1 MIKLDR
7 VTKRYGS
14 KTAVHEITL
23 DIAPGELF
31 AFLGPNGA
39 GKTTTI
45 KMMCGLLFPTSGHV
59 LIGGHDLR
67 RDGDRARQLLSYVPD
82 QPFLYEKLT
91 GREFLQFIADMYGLA
106 AEQARRRINEVIDL
120 FELHEFVDDLT
131 ERYSH
136 GMRQRTVFASALVH
150 EPKVL
155 IVDEPTVGLD
165 PHSVRR
171 LKDLLRRQADQGTTV
186 FLSSHSLDVVEELA
200 DRIAIIEHGRLIAC
214 GPLAALRAQASS
226 DGSLEDVF
234 LTLTSQ
240 ATEGLYAPG
249 ASSLGIFSPGAHAP
263 CGHGGDDPLRH
274 VWSKGPDETQ
284 SVPAEG
290 HQEGRHPQ
298 KQERTDEL
306 S

>member
-1 MIKLDR
+1 MTSSAEREDATAERIMIKLDR
-7 VTKRYGS
+7 VTKQYGA
-14 KTAVHEITL
+14 KTAVHELSL
-23 DIAPGELF
+23 DIAAGELF

-45 KMMCGLLFPTSGHV
+45 KMMCGLLFPTSGTVH
-59 LIGGHDLR
+59 IGGYDLR

-91 GREFLQFIADMYGLA
+91 GREFLQFIADMYGLSRA
-106 AEQARRRINEVIDL
+106 KSQERIAEVIEL
-120 FELHEFVDDLT
+120 FELHEFIDDLT

-136 GMRQRTVFASALVH
+136 GMRQRTVFAAALVH
-150 EPKVL
+150 EPGVL

-200 DRIAIIEHGRLIAC
+200 DRIAIIEHGRLVAC
-214 GPLAALRAQASS
+214 GSLKALRDQAAV

-234 LTLTSQ
+234 LTLTRHEAEQKSQ
-240 ATEGLYAPG
+240 EMGIRIQETGISRQQ
-249 ASSLGIFSPGAHAP
+249 SSP
-263 CGHGGDDPLRH
+263 
-274 VWSKGPDETQ
+274 
-284 SVPAEG
+284 
-290 HQEGRHPQ
+290 
-298 KQERTDEL
+298 
-306 S
+306 